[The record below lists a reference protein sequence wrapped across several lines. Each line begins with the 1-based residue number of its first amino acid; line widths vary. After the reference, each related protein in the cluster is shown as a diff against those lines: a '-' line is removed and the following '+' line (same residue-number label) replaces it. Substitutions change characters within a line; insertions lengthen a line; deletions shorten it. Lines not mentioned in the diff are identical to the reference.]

1 MMQFT
6 ADQIAS
12 MVGGTVE
19 GNPQAVVSTVAK
31 IEEGQKGSIS
41 FLSNP
46 KYTHYIYTTNA
57 SIVLVGRDFK
67 AEHPISA
74 TLIRVDDPYATVAML
89 MQMAAKMLTPDLK
102 GVESQAYIAD
112 DVNVDD
118 SCYVGAFAYISKGAK
133 IGRNVKI
140 YPRCFVGMNVEIG
153 DNTILYPGVTVYHHC
168 KVGADCVLHAG
179 VVIGADGFGFAPVD
193 GHYNKIPQL
202 GNVVIGNNVEIG
214 ANTCID
220 RATMGST
227 VIEDGVKLD
236 NLIQVA
242 HNCHIGSNTVM
253 ASQVGVAG
261 STKIGSHCMI
271 GGQVGFA
278 GHITIGNGVQVGA
291 QSGIPRDIPDGKILM
306 GYPAVDA
313 GQFARQAAAIA
324 RLPEMMKTISA
335 LQKKIAELEKK

>member
-6 ADQIAS
+6 AEQIAS

-19 GNPQAVVSTVAK
+19 GDPQTVVSTVAK
-31 IEEGQKGSIS
+31 IEEGHKGSIS

-46 KYTHYIYTTNA
+46 KYTHYIYTTDS
-57 SIVLVGRDFK
+57 SIVLVSRDFK
-67 AEHPISA
+67 PEQPIKA

-102 GVESQAYIAD
+102 GVEPHSAIAEGVVID
-112 DVNVDD
+112 E
-118 SCYVGAFAYISKGAK
+118 SCYVGSFAYISKGAK

-168 KVGADCVLHAG
+168 KVGTDCVLHAG

-193 GHYNKIPQL
+193 GHYDKIPQL
-202 GNVVIGNNVEIG
+202 GNVVVGNNVEIG
-214 ANTCID
+214 ANTCVD

-242 HNCHIGSNTVM
+242 HNCHVGANTVM

-261 STKIGSHCMI
+261 STKIGGHCMI

-278 GHITIGNGVQVGA
+278 GHITVGNGVQIGA
-291 QSGIPRDIPDGKILM
+291 QSGIPRDIPDGKVLM

-324 RLPEMMKTISA
+324 RLPELMKTISS
-335 LQKKIAELEKK
+335 LQKKINELENK

>member
-6 ADQIAS
+6 AEQIAS

-19 GNPQAVVSTVAK
+19 GDPKTVVSTVSK
-31 IEEGQKGSIS
+31 IEEGHQGSIS

-46 KYTHYIYTTNA
+46 KYTHYIYTTGA
-57 SIVLVGRDFK
+57 SIVLVSREFTP
-67 AEHPISA
+67 EQPVTA

-89 MQMAAKMLTPDLK
+89 MQMAARMMNPDMK
-102 GVESQAYIAD
+102 GIESNVAIADGVEID
-112 DVNVDD
+112 E
-118 SCYVGAFAYISKGAK
+118 SCYVGSFAYISKGAR

-140 YPRCFVGMNVEIG
+140 YPRCFVGANAVIG
-153 DNTILYPGVTVYHHC
+153 DNTVLYPGVTVYHHC
-168 KVGADCVLHAG
+168 KIGENCILHAG

-202 GNVVIGNNVEIG
+202 GNVVVGNNVEIG
-214 ANTCID
+214 ANTCVD

-236 NLIQVA
+236 NLIQIA
-242 HNCHIGSNTVM
+242 HNCHVGADTVM

-261 STKIGSHCMI
+261 SAKIGSHCMI

-278 GHITIGNGVQVGA
+278 GHIKVGNGVQVGA
-291 QSGIPRDIPDGKILM
+291 QSGIPRDIPDGKVLM